1 MTSFILLSNSKLA
14 ANDFVSDFCDKK
26 NISVFDRTIINRETL
41 SDSSK
46 TQKLSMGIE
55 DMKKMKEILFLK
67 PIQSREKVIVI
78 QESEALTIPAQNSL
92 LKILEEP
99 PNNTF
104 IFLLTNSLESLI
116 ETIHSRCQII
126 DLSITKEVI
135 PTERLEVLNK
145 ILKELPAISINE
157 CFVFAERISKKKDE
171 ALKWL
176 EDLNHVLRQ
185 ELIQSVNSDTKN
197 QNKITQLLKFAKKT
211 QETYRIVKTTN
222 TSFRLA
228 IEVMFLSIRNQG

>member
-135 PTERLEVLNK
+135 PTERLEIINK